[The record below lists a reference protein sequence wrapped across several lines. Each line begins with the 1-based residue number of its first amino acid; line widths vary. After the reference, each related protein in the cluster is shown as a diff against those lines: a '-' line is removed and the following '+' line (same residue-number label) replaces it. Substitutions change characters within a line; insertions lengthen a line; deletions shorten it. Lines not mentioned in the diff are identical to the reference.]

1 MLLYPY
7 ISVTYCEGI
16 LELASATTT
25 TTFVICIFLDFSF
38 TSAGANKL
46 VSKRFRHFLGKQTE
60 HPRCKLNQ
68 VQDVSNSGFGQFQR
82 LPMAGSFE
90 EDNHD
95 CPGKKDTY

>member
-7 ISVTYCEGI
+7 ISHQQQQQQR
-16 LELASATTT
+16 LSSAY
-25 TTFVICIFLDFSF
+25 SW
-38 TSAGANKL
+38 TSRSPGANKL